1 MEDDRRRELEARMR
15 AERKELVR
23 RIADLEGTL
32 EPVAPDVAIGRLSRL
47 DTMLN
52 QGVNRSSLQQCRHR
66 LAGLERA
73 LIRLEND
80 PEFGFCAECGD
91 PIPMARLLA
100 MPETVRCVDCAD

>member
-1 MEDDRRRELEARMR
+1 MDDGQRKNLESRMLQERR
-15 AERKELVR
+15 ELVR
-23 RIADLEGTL
+23 RIADLEDTL

-52 QGVNRSSLQQCRHR
+52 QGVNRSSLDQCRLR

-73 LIRLEND
+73 LIRLGDD
-80 PEFGFCAECGD
+80 PDFGFCADCGE

-100 MPETVRCVDCAD
+100 MPESILCVHCAD